1 MWVKPGLEGPA
12 RPAVHRQT
20 ARVSVLLPSRPLT
33 NLKLGERNGTKKYK
47 LPSRVD
53 TFCFTILLACK
64 VVPIAT
70 TSSIVE
76 TGTAPAFAVEEEPG
90 GSRLQ
95 LSPRSVTPR

>member
-1 MWVKPGLEGPA
+1 MWVIPGLEGPA

-33 NLKLGERNGTKKYK
+33 DLKLAEKNGTKKYK
-47 LPSRVD
+47 LPSLVD

-64 VVPIAT
+64 VVSIAT

-76 TGTAPAFAVEEEPG
+76 TGAAPAFAVEEEPG